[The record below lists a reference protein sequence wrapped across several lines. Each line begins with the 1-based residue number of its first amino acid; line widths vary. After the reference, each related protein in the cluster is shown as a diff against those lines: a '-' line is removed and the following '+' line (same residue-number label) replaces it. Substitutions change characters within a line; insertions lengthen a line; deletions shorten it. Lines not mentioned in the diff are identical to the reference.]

1 MQNTTHRPRKSAA
14 QKRRTARRIA
24 YALFLAGGIASIG
37 ASFSLLPLPVPL
49 QGEDIASIVRGPYT
63 RKAMNQLAYDIARVR
78 AGEHDVPNV
87 FLAALPADLAD
98 VRVAQQR
105 KDLFVAMILPLVL
118 RENDE
123 IAANR
128 ARLMEIME
136 QSERGAKLAADD
148 RLWLAAMAE
157 RYDTD
162 SADLEELSRRLDI
175 IPPSLALAQAAE
187 ESGWGTSRFASEGN
201 ALFGQRTYG
210 TDGIAP
216 QGNIQGRVADETFR
230 VRAYRDLGGA
240 VRSYIH
246 NLNTHPAYAQFRQE
260 RAKKRAADQ
269 SLTGHALAGTL
280 MRYSER
286 GSDYVKTLQSLIRA
300 NRLNDFDKARLLNS
314 KDTADRAPGDRVADN
329 KPI

>member
-1 MQNTTHRPRKSAA
+1 MQNTKHRAGKTDA
-14 QKRRTARRIA
+14 QRRRTAKRIA
-24 YALFLAGGIASIG
+24 CVLFLAGGIASIG
-37 ASFSLLPLPVPL
+37 IAFSMLPRPVPL
-49 QGEDIASIVRGPYT
+49 QGEDVAAIVRGNVA
-63 RKAMNQLAYDIARVR
+63 RNAMNELAYDIARVR

-87 FLAALPADLAD
+87 FLAALPTDLAE
-98 VRVAQQR
+98 VRIAAQR
-105 KDLFVAMILPLVL
+105 KDMFVAMILPLVL

-128 ARLMEIME
+128 ARLMDISARV
-136 QSERGAKLAADD
+136 SEDVKLPADD

-162 SADLEELSRRLDI
+162 PANLAELARRLDI
-175 IPPSLALAQAAE
+175 VPPSLALAQAAE
-187 ESGWGTSRFASEGN
+187 ESGWGTSRFANEGN

-210 TDGIAP
+210 TDGMAP
-216 QGNIQGRVADETFR
+216 QVIIQGRIAETFR

-246 NLNTHPAYAQFRQE
+246 NLNTHPAYAQFRKE

-269 SLTGHALAGTL
+269 SLTGHALAETL

-300 NRLNDFDKARLLNS
+300 NRLNDFDKARL
-314 KDTADRAPGDRVADN
+314 GDRFADN